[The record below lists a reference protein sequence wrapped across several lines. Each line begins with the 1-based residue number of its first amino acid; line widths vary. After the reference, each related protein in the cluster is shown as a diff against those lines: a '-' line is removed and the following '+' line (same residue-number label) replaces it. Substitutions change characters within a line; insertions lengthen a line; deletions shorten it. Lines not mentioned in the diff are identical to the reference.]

1 MCPDMPS
8 SYKING
14 YFRGSVHAIR
24 TCIALAGEDSKRSS
38 HMRQHPGSVF
48 VVLGKERYAR
58 QTDTLRDGL
67 EWRLLLLVFG
77 SRYELL
83 GLLHRGSFNGDSG
96 GCHCVCGLAVVS
108 QEVSEIDQSI
118 YACRMRFAYPTPA
131 CC

>member
-1 MCPDMPS
+1 M
-8 SYKING
+8 
-14 YFRGSVHAIR
+14 
-24 TCIALAGEDSKRSS
+24 
-38 HMRQHPGSVF
+38 F

-58 QTDTLRDGL
+58 QADTLRDGL
-67 EWRLLLLVFG
+67 KRRLLLLVFG
-77 SRYELL
+77 SWYELL
-83 GLLHRGSFNGDSG
+83 RLWHRGSFDGDGG